1 MDTGL
6 RDWREKGAPTHT
18 YPDQRGQSWT
28 SIYTCLPW
36 IPSQMGLAVI
46 LHKRNSGKEHKQKG
60 EMSKPSCLILT
71 TAVSQTFF
79 IIIMIIGTDMLNKK
93 HAIFLSKNGEM
104 NILYKILSQT

>member
-1 MDTGL
+1 METGL
-6 RDWREKGAPTHT
+6 RGWREKGAPTHT

-36 IPSQMGLAVI
+36 IPSQTGLAVI
-46 LHKRNSGKEHKQKG
+46 LHKRNSGKEHKQKR

-71 TAVSQTFF
+71 TVVSQTFF

-93 HAIFLSKNGEM
+93 HAIFFFFL
-104 NILYKILSQT
+104 I

>member
-1 MDTGL
+1 
-6 RDWREKGAPTHT
+6 
-18 YPDQRGQSWT
+18 
-28 SIYTCLPW
+28 
-36 IPSQMGLAVI
+36 MGLAVI